1 MTADYRVDPKN
12 RTVFLGAIDE
22 LGHARRRDGAY
33 AWGVYEN
40 VADNGRFTETFLIES
55 WLELMHQRER
65 VTNADEMLVNQI
77 RQLLTEPPRLTLSV
91 SSERPHRS
99 WRKRIGEEP
108 HG

>member
-1 MTADYRVDPKN
+1 M
-12 RTVFLGAIDE
+12 
-22 LGHARRRDGAY
+22 
-33 AWGVYEN
+33 
-40 VADNGRFTETFLIES
+40 
-55 WLELMHQRER
+55 RER

-108 HG
+108 RG